1 MKNSASDRNG
11 RIDRRAARIDVRI
24 LLIGFSL
31 RNRART
37 VEASSSRRVELLFLP
52 RNERGVA
59 HLTEK
64 LVAIA
69 TRWII
74 ARCSRFQR
82 RSPRRVG
89 ASTRLWRKN
98 RLGRWNSIAGLFRP
112 SPSPFDR
119 RFHRESS
126 EENRRDSP
134 GDRLHVIE
142 ERSNTRADQLYRTV
156 FIQIQFTI
164 IEIGIKT

>member
-69 TRWII
+69 SHI
-74 ARCSRFQR
+74 
-82 RSPRRVG
+82 G
-89 ASTRLWRKN
+89 ATLVT
-98 RLGRWNSIAGLFRP
+98 
-112 SPSPFDR
+112 R
-119 RFHRESS
+119 RFI
-126 EENRRDSP
+126 
-134 GDRLHVIE
+134 GDRLVESALRLGFGGRIALEGRIQSRVCFGHRRHLLIGVSTANPPKRIAAIRLE
-142 ERSNTRADQLYRTV
+142 TDCMLSSSARTRVPINCTA
-156 FIQIQFTI
+156 QFSS
-164 IEIGIKT
+164 KFSLR